1 MMVVSL
7 RGRAGRGSEVRVRR
21 RVRRAALAAWL
32 GLAACAP
39 LVEMDPPSSDGP
51 RLSRLEF
58 VPGRS
63 GEGCRVTLRLHVDS
77 PHEEIVGAL
86 VGWALKHGRRVTR
99 SGRAVLDVQPGAP
112 GAATDDVST
121 TLSLGSAG
129 T

>member
-1 MMVVSL
+1 
-7 RGRAGRGSEVRVRR
+7 
-21 RVRRAALAAWL
+21 
-32 GLAACAP
+32 
-39 LVEMDPPSSDGP
+39 MDPPSSDGP

-129 T
+129 TYWYQAQVRDRVGRPSNVLEELIVVDPIRPGEAPRCS